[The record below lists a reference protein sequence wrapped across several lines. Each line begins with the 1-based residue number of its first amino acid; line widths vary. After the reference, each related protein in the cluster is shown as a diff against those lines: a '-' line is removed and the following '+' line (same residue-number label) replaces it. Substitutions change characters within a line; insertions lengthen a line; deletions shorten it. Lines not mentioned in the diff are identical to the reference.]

1 MTDTGSEGSG
11 KDERSGSPG
20 NPEITPMP
28 TDIGEDVRA
37 DLEAA
42 FNLDSTRLRI
52 KDDVSTG
59 HTASDSVRDGELA
72 GLARAPAQSHDDE
85 IASPVAPGPTD
96 RSRRS
101 LFGGRKKRRSILE
114 IARDYDSRIKAQA
127 ESQSGQVAEKKSDLA
142 NSAASAKASRATE
155 SVGEIGG
162 RDDLVEIEVIDE
174 QVVDLEG
181 SDLSESKKRVVITD
195 DTIDVD
201 RNSLQSRRS
210 ARQRGRRFSF
220 RHRTEQDD
228 ELSRLRKKRRASQRI
243 DGSWRPRWYTVVG
256 AGVFLF
262 IAVLILLTSPLLSI
276 REIEVEGNVYANPN
290 LLDAVVE
297 GLSGDPILTADLHGA
312 KVQIEAIPWVRKARV
327 SMHLPSRVLIQVDER
342 TPLAFVR
349 SVDGFNRVLDR
360 DGRVLDVIEGDP
372 TEYIRI
378 IGTAPS
384 LVAGDFVA
392 QPFLG
397 AAQLINALPRDLADR
412 LISAT
417 VSPEGEISLQ
427 FTPNLQ
433 VIFGAPAD
441 YQAKLVGVINE
452 IKRQGTKSYTVID
465 VSAGE
470 PNVR

>member
-1 MTDTGSEGSG
+1 
-11 KDERSGSPG
+11 
-20 NPEITPMP
+20 MP

-42 FNLDSTRLRI
+42 FDLDSTRLRI
-52 KDDVSTG
+52 KDDVTTG
-59 HTASDSVRDGELA
+59 YTARDSVQDGELA
-72 GLARAPAQSHDDE
+72 GLAKEPDRLNDDE
-85 IASPVAPGPTD
+85 TAPSVGSGKKAQ
-96 RSRRS
+96 SRRS
-101 LFGGRKKRRSILE
+101 FFGGRKKRRSILD

-127 ESQSGQVAEKKSDLA
+127 ESQSRQVAEKKEELA
-142 NSAASAKASRATE
+142 HLAASAKASRATE
-155 SVGEIGG
+155 SVGEIDN
-162 RDDLVEIEVIDE
+162 RDDFVEIEVIDE
-174 QVVDLEG
+174 QVVGFEG
-181 SDLSESKKRVVITD
+181 SDVSEGKTRVVITD

-201 RNSLQSRRS
+201 RSSLQSRRS
-210 ARQRGRRFSF
+210 ARRRGRRFSF
-220 RHRTEQDD
+220 RYRTEQDD

-256 AGVFLF
+256 AVVFLF
-262 IAVLILLTSPLLSI
+262 IAVLLLLTSPLLSI

-290 LLDAVVE
+290 LLDVVVE
-297 GLSGDPILTADLHGA
+297 SLSGDPILTADLHGA

-433 VIFGAPAD
+433 VIFGAPVD

>member
-1 MTDTGSEGSG
+1 MTDPVSG
-11 KDERSGSPG
+11 GGKGGERSGPSG
-20 NPEITPMP
+20 NPEIIPMP

-42 FNLDSTRLRI
+42 FDLDSTRLRI
-52 KDDVSTG
+52 KDDATAG
-59 HTASDSVRDGELA
+59 YTASDSIQDVGSVEDSVGDSA
-72 GLARAPAQSHDDE
+72 GNIAAPPMAAVGDT
-85 IASPVAPGPTD
+85 P
-96 RSRRS
+96 SRRS
-101 LFGGRKKRRSILE
+101 LFGGRKRRRSILE
-114 IARDYDSRIKAQA
+114 IARDYDTRLKAQA
-127 ESQSGQVAEKKSDLA
+127 DLQSQQGVTKRNDQA
-142 NSAASAKASRATE
+142 NSAASTKTVSETDSGIDA
-155 SVGEIGG
+155 
-162 RDDLVEIEVIDE
+162 RDDLVDLKEFNE
-174 QVVDLEG
+174 QVDGFEG
-181 SDLSESKKRVVITD
+181 DDLSGSKKRIVITD

-201 RNSLQSRRS
+201 RSSLRS
-210 ARQRGRRFSF
+210 QRSTRQRRRRFSI
-220 RHRTEQDD
+220 RQRTEQDD
-228 ELSRLRKKRRASQRI
+228 ELSRLRKKRRATQRI
-243 DGSWRPRWYTVVG
+243 DGSWRPRWYAVVG
-256 AGVFLF
+256 TVVFLF
-262 IAVLILLTSPLLSI
+262 VAVLLLLTSPLLSI

-290 LLDAVVE
+290 LLDAVVQ

-312 KVQIEAIPWVRKARV
+312 KVQLEAIPWVRKARV

-342 TPLAFVR
+342 IPLAFVR

-384 LVAGDFVA
+384 LVAGDFVS

-452 IKRQGTKSYTVID
+452 IKRQGTRSYTVID

>member
-1 MTDTGSEGSG
+1 
-11 KDERSGSPG
+11 
-20 NPEITPMP
+20 
-28 TDIGEDVRA
+28 
-37 DLEAA
+37 
-42 FNLDSTRLRI
+42 
-52 KDDVSTG
+52 
-59 HTASDSVRDGELA
+59 
-72 GLARAPAQSHDDE
+72 
-85 IASPVAPGPTD
+85 
-96 RSRRS
+96 
-101 LFGGRKKRRSILE
+101 E
-114 IARDYDSRIKAQA
+114 IARDYDTRLKAQA
-127 ESQSGQVAEKKSDLA
+127 DLQSQQGVTKRNDQA
-142 NSAASAKASRATE
+142 NSAASTKTVSETNSGIDA
-155 SVGEIGG
+155 
-162 RDDLVEIEVIDE
+162 RDDLVDLKGVIE
-174 QVVDLEG
+174 QVDGFEG
-181 SDLSESKKRVVITD
+181 DDLSGSKKRVVITD

-201 RNSLQSRRS
+201 RSSLRS
-210 ARQRGRRFSF
+210 QRSTRQRRRRFSI
-220 RHRTEQDD
+220 RQRTEQDD
-228 ELSRLRKKRRASQRI
+228 ELSRLRKKRRATQRI
-243 DGSWRPRWYTVVG
+243 DGSWRPRWYAVVG
-256 AGVFLF
+256 TVLFLF
-262 IAVLILLTSPLLSI
+262 VAVLLLLTSPLLSI

-290 LLDAVVE
+290 LLDAVVQ

-312 KVQIEAIPWVRKARV
+312 KVQLEAIPWVRKARV

-342 TPLAFVR
+342 IPLAFVR

-384 LVAGDFVA
+384 LVAGDFVS

>member
-1 MTDTGSEGSG
+1 MTDRVSGGGEGG
-11 KDERSGSPG
+11 VRSGPSG

-42 FNLDSTRLRI
+42 FDLDSTRLRI
-52 KDDVSTG
+52 KDDATAG
-59 HTASDSVRDGELA
+59 YTASGSIEDGNLVKDLA
-72 GLARAPAQSHDDE
+72 PD
-85 IASPVAPGPTD
+85 IATPPVAAGEVAP
-96 RSRRS
+96 RRRS
-101 LFGGRKKRRSILE
+101 LFGGRKRRRSILE
-114 IARDYDSRIKAQA
+114 IARDYDTRLKAQA
-127 ESQSGQVAEKKSDLA
+127 EMQSHQGVAKRNDQA
-142 NSAASAKASRATE
+142 NSAASTKTVSETDSGIDA
-155 SVGEIGG
+155 
-162 RDDLVEIEVIDE
+162 RDDLVDLKGVIE
-174 QVVDLEG
+174 QVDGFEG
-181 SDLSESKKRVVITD
+181 DDLSGSKKRVVITD

-201 RNSLQSRRS
+201 RSSLRS
-210 ARQRGRRFSF
+210 QRSTRQRRRRFSI
-220 RHRTEQDD
+220 RQRTEQDD
-228 ELSRLRKKRRASQRI
+228 ELSRLRKKRRATQRI
-243 DGSWRPRWYTVVG
+243 DGSWRPRWYAVVG
-256 AGVFLF
+256 TVVFLF
-262 IAVLILLTSPLLSI
+262 VAVLLLLTSPLLSI

-290 LLDAVVE
+290 LLDAVVQ

-312 KVQIEAIPWVRKARV
+312 KVQLEAIPWVRKARV

-384 LVAGDFVA
+384 LVAGDFVS